1 MRLPEFYFFTAK
13 LDPSVRQPKSPCIV
27 PRDAVERMVVSC
39 ERSER
44 GADAGTA
51 RKTSIAPR
59 DAVERMVVFIFQRAK
74 L

>member
-1 MRLPEFYFFTAK
+1 MEHPKSYFLSAK
-13 LDPSVRQPKSPCIV
+13 LDLSVRQLKSPLHSSANEV
-27 PRDAVERMVVSC
+27 KRMVVSC

-74 L
+74 R